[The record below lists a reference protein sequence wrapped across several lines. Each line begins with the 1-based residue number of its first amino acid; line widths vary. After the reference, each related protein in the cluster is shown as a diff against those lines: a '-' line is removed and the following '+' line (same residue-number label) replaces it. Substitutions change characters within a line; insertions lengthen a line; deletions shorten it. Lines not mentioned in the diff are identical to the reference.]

1 MMLMPQPPARRASL
15 SYSIDKLSR
24 RDEIVLKST
33 MRVLEHRFRHQW
45 TCAKTG
51 ADVLVTTQAFGGLEG
66 HDMAVYLVCDVMVNS
81 VALPLPLRARD
92 IETAFNRVGD
102 TVRQF
107 QDSRS
112 PDPIE
117 TLHDGDEL
125 RLRRWPANALLNT
138 RERLTLATVLSVRPC
153 SVRSLQRR
161 SNLPIGICRDFMLDL
176 FLAGLLAPSHE
187 RASPRPF
194 PRPPV
199 EPPQS
204 GLLARIRSR
213 LGLLQ
218 SGWN

>member
-1 MMLMPQPPARRASL
+1 MMLLPMPPARRASL

-45 TCAKTG
+45 TCAQTG
-51 ADVLVTTQAFGGLEG
+51 ADVLVTTEAFGGLES
-66 HDMAVYLVCDVMVNS
+66 HDMAVYLVCDVMVNN
-81 VALPLPLRARD
+81 VALPLPLRAKD

-112 PDPIE
+112 PDSIE
-117 TLHDGDEL
+117 ALHDGDEF

-138 RERLTLATVLSVRPC
+138 RQRLTLAAVLSVRPC

-161 SNLPIGICRDFMLDL
+161 SNLPIGTCRDFLLDL
-176 FLAGLLAPSHE
+176 FLAGLLAPPHE
-187 RASPRPF
+187 PSSPRPF

-213 LGLLQ
+213 FGLLQ